1 MNLLSSFIFSSER
14 PLTWSR
20 AALALLWI
28 VVGLSLI
35 DVGVNRAFPYPNDLK
50 IMSVG
55 QLPAYFEF
63 GRSIEGKLARITR
76 RDPNQTAPI
85 TLAGWYQPLH
95 VEAIGGP
102 SGAPTVTF
110 YGMSHSVRLARAL
123 ARTSSNYHVR
133 SIGAPGATANWAFG
147 AFLRDP
153 QQSNSK
159 VAVLSIM
166 SMTTPMVTTM
176 TAMTWNSAFPLPYTE
191 ERFELAANGLQVV
204 PLPFESFPDFT
215 KSFFDPGAW
224 SRARAQ
230 FKAHDPYYDSFMF
243 RGSVLDK
250 SVIIRLL
257 RRAYGL
263 HLEREG
269 RARVL
274 DEHGFH
280 ADSEE
285 IRVMNAI
292 VRSFATQARSQGI
305 VPVIFV
311 VNNLGFG
318 TQLFDAVRGSLD
330 RCNIPYLSSHTVVS
344 PADPRGYL
352 PDSHFTSAND
362 DRLARALAKVIDS
375 KLAQTQGTRPPP
387 ADCNLVT
394 SARTASRS
402 LYGNKR
408 FSL

>member
-1 MNLLSSFIFSSER
+1 MSLLSSSIFSSER

-35 DVGVNRAFPYPNDLK
+35 DVGVNRAFPYPSDPK

-55 QLPAYFEF
+55 QLPAYFEY

-76 RDPNQTAPI
+76 RDPSQTAPI
-85 TLAGWYQPLH
+85 TLSGWYQPLH
-95 VEAIGGP
+95 AEDIGGP
-102 SGAPTVTF
+102 MAAPTVTF

-123 ARTSSNYHVR
+123 ARTSSKYHER

-147 AFLRDP
+147 AFLRDRERT
-153 QQSNSK
+153 NSR

-191 ERFELAANGLQVV
+191 DRFELAGNELHLV

-215 KSFFDPGAW
+215 KAFFNPEAW
-224 SRARAQ
+224 ARDRSQ
-230 FKAHDPYYDSFMF
+230 FAAHDPYYNAFMF

-250 SVIIRLL
+250 SVIVRLL

-263 HLEREG
+263 HLERQG
-269 RARVL
+269 RAQVL

-280 ADSEE
+280 ANSDE

-311 VNNLGFG
+311 VNNLGYG
-318 TQLFDAVRGSLD
+318 TQLYDAVRGSLD
-330 RCNIPYLSSHTVVS
+330 RCDIPYLSSHTIVS
-344 PADPRGYL
+344 PSDPRGYL
-352 PDSHFTSAND
+352 PDSHFTNAND

-375 KLAQTQGTRPPP
+375 ELAQTRENRPHP
-387 ADCNLVT
+387 ADCNVVAS
-394 SARTASRS
+394 SATAPRS
-402 LYGNKR
+402 V
-408 FSL
+408 

>member
-1 MNLLSSFIFSSER
+1 MNLLSSSIFNSEQ
-14 PLTWSR
+14 PLTWPR
-20 AALALLWI
+20 AALALFWI
-28 VVGLSLI
+28 LVGLLLI
-35 DVGVNRAFPYPNDLK
+35 DVGVNLAFPYPRDPK

-55 QLPAYFEF
+55 QLPAYFEY

-76 RDPNQTAPI
+76 SDPNQTAPI

-95 VEAIGGP
+95 AEAIGGP
-102 SGAPTVTF
+102 TGAPMVTF

-123 ARTSSNYHVR
+123 ARTSSKYQER

-147 AFLRDP
+147 AFLRDS
-153 QQSNSK
+153 QRANSK

-191 ERFELAANGLQVV
+191 DRFEIAGNGLRAV
-204 PLPFESFPDFT
+204 PLPFESFADFT
-215 KSFFDPGAW
+215 KAFFNPKAW
-224 SRARAQ
+224 ADARTQ

-243 RGSVLDK
+243 RGSMLDR
-250 SVIIRLL
+250 SVIVRLL

-263 HLEREG
+263 HLERQG

-292 VRSFATQARSQGI
+292 VRSFAFQARNQGV

-311 VNNLGFG
+311 VNNLGYG
-318 TQLFDAVRGSLD
+318 TQLYDAVRGSLN
-330 RCNIPYLSSHTVVS
+330 RCNIPYLSSHTIVS

-352 PDSHFTSAND
+352 PDSHFTDGND
-362 DRLARALAKVIDS
+362 DRLARALAKVID
-375 KLAQTQGTRPPP
+375 TQLSQARQNQPPP
-387 ADCNLVT
+387 ADCNIVT
-394 SARTASRS
+394 SPATG
-402 LYGNKR
+402 LQT
-408 FSL
+408 F